1 MNTKCKYEGTHLK
14 ASSVQIQEIGK
25 LERTH
30 HTDPDVWLCWKKRNK
45 ITQEHKLMMIQY
57 SETSPTYVY
66 EYYNLCTQWALYLGA
81 SDWCL
86 ESSTKAITPNHLH
99 SNKSK
104 DVAPN
109 PFGNHETSWEHATV
123 TSFVQT
129 IVWISL
135 KMKIHSLLLKTL
147 FLSNTKDSNSI
158 ISICMRRFTQASLQP
173 SADVWLY

>member
-1 MNTKCKYEGTHLK
+1 MLK
-14 ASSVQIQEIGK
+14 REK
-25 LERTH
+25 
-30 HTDPDVWLCWKKRNK
+30 
-45 ITQEHKLMMIQY
+45 QEHKTTQLNDDTVQWNFTNIMFMNI
-57 SETSPTYVY
+57 
-66 EYYNLCTQWALYLGA
+66 NLCTQWALYLGA
-81 SDWCL
+81 SDCCL

-109 PFGNHETSWEHATV
+109 PFGNHETSWGHATV

-147 FLSNTKDSNSI
+147 FLSDTEDSNSI
-158 ISICMRRFTQASLQP
+158 ISICMRRFTQASLPP